1 MVGGLHFVVEL
12 ESEDLCLE
20 RRWRKLMCVAYP
32 GRVVGINGRTAEV
45 DFDGNLA
52 MVKIGLVDVNIGD
65 YVLVHAGMAI
75 EAMDEGKARSI
86 LEAWGRLRGADG
98 E

>member
-1 MVGGLHFVVEL
+1 VI
-12 ESEDLCLE
+12 
-20 RRWRKLMCVAYP
+20 
-32 GRVVGINGRTAEV
+32 GIDDKTAEV

-52 MVKIGLVDVNIGD
+52 SVKVGLVDVSIGD

-75 EAMDEGKARSI
+75 EAMDEEKARSI
-86 LEAWGRLRGADG
+86 LEAWAQLGVAER